1 MIKIEAFVRED
12 KFEDVKEALAKIK
25 FMGLQFI
32 KLWGV
37 EFKKAIVK

>member
-12 KFEDVKEALAKIK
+12 KFEDVKEALAKIEDR
-25 FMGLQFI
+25 GLQFI

-37 EFKKAIVK
+37 EFKRAIV